1 MIFSIIYRRNPTDDY
16 PSSYLH
22 HPVKERGTTHNQPW
36 VSDEAFCSACYH
48 SNGPQFSIL
57 YCAVIRV
64 CNFLLQDLQFNF
76 KLNEEIKFWIF
87 CSNIMQALK
96 NMHFSINH
104 FFSWKMI
111 FFLCNIFYHVNRRFG
126 FLHRIYLKKMIMVSS
141 RQNYCSVMTLV
152 FANYPVHCTR
162 RMLRLNQIHVNFR
175 KSFDVT

>member
-1 MIFSIIYRRNPTDDY
+1 MNNTHSKLPKMMIFSIIYHRKPTDDY
-16 PSSYLH
+16 ASSYLH

-87 CSNIMQALK
+87 FLNIMQALK

-111 FFLCNIFYHVNRRFG
+111 FFCV
-126 FLHRIYLKKMIMVSS
+126 IYS
-141 RQNYCSVMTLV
+141 T
-152 FANYPVHCTR
+152 
-162 RMLRLNQIHVNFR
+162 MLTADLD
-175 KSFDVT
+175 SYTE